1 MVPYGGIEIP
11 VEFNNHK
18 PTLESM
24 VFILAGV
31 HDKRNMKPEA
41 YFEVKKVILVS
52 DSLFFETS
60 Y

>member
-1 MVPYGGIEIP
+1 MFSYGGMKIP
-11 VEFNNHK
+11 VVFNKYK

-31 HDKRNMKPEA
+31 HDKINMKPEA

-52 DSLFFETS
+52 DSLFIETFD
-60 Y
+60 